1 MSQTIIV
8 YYSLEGNIDFV
19 AKTLAEKISCS
30 NVVRLETVKAY
41 PTKGLFKFLHGGK
54 DAIKGFK
61 PELKTELPDLSKFDN
76 IVIATP
82 VWASRPSAPISS
94 FIEKSDFTGKKVFI
108 IASSAGGSA
117 ESTIEAINN
126 EVTKKGATVV
136 ASVSFVNPLKQQDK
150 VKFGIDEFASK
161 VN

>member
-1 MSQTIIV
+1 MSETIIV

-19 AKTLAEKISCS
+19 AKNLAEKISCS

-54 DAIKGFK
+54 DAMKGFK
-61 PELKTELPDLSKFDN
+61 PELKTALPDLSKFD
-76 IVIATP
+76 IVVIGTP
-82 VWASRPSAPISS
+82 VWASRPSAPINT
-94 FIEKSDFTGKKVFI
+94 FIEKCDFSGKKVFI
-108 IASSAGGSA
+108 LASSMGGSSA
-117 ESTIEAINN
+117 STIEAISS

-136 ASVSFVNPLKQQDK
+136 ASTSFVNPLKNQEK
-150 VKFGIDEFASK
+150 AKAAIAEFASK

>member
-94 FIEKSDFTGKKVFI
+94 FIEKCDFTGKKVFI

-136 ASVSFVNPLKQQDK
+136 ASVSFVNLLKQQDK
-150 VKFGIDEFASK
+150 VKSGIDEFVSK